1 MRKLWPI
8 GLSLLLVPVAYLT
21 LPIEDRAAIL
31 AKACDAGLPNLSR
44 PAAISPETLGC
55 TIVGE
60 RRTFSGIVFSSD
72 HGSSIALARSETD
85 PIALWFDRSFPALA
99 RQIDKSERQY
109 CVRAA
114 SVSLTGWQTVGSGS
128 FGEMGF
134 AKRQI
139 FVDQVAVAGPLPQSE
154 INKIG
159 KDRSWC
165 RDEGEVD

>member
-1 MRKLWPI
+1 MHKLWPI
-8 GLSLLLVPVAYLT
+8 VLSLLLLPVAYLT

-55 TIVGE
+55 TIVGK
-60 RRTFSGIVFSSD
+60 RRTFSGIVFNSD
-72 HGSSIALARSETD
+72 HGSSIALAGSERD
-85 PIALWFDRSFPALA
+85 PIALWFDRGFPALA
-99 RQIDKSERQY
+99 RQVDKSEQLY

-114 SVSLTGWQTVGSGS
+114 SVSLTGWQTTRPAS

-134 AKRQI
+134 AKHQI
-139 FVDQVAVAGPLPQSE
+139 FVDQVVAVGPLPQSE
-154 INKIG
+154 IKKIG
-159 KDRSWC
+159 KDHSWC